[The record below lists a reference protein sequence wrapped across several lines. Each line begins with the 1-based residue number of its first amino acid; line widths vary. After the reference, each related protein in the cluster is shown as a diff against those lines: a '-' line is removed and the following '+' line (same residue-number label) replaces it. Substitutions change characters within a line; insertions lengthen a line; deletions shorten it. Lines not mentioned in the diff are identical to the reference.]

1 MKELRTAMIVVDDRT
16 AGGGRHPLKSTP
28 PTPPSIGKDIST
40 HERKTQNDQFNA
52 KFTRMGHPKLNG
64 PCVDIIHPST
74 PRGD

>member
-1 MKELRTAMIVVDDRT
+1 MIVVDDRT

-52 KFTRMGHPKLNG
+52 KFARMGHP
-64 PCVDIIHPST
+64 
-74 PRGD
+74 